1 MRLIFGLVVAGCST
15 PEGDDDASPP
25 PPPDDTDLP
34 PVDTDTDTTPPTDT
48 DPPTTDPTDPPA
60 LAVTCAVTGNALRY
74 LCTVTVDP
82 PQAVQLTFARTDGL
96 SVTRTVDGLDAIGT
110 HELPL
115 YFMAPEQDYDVDVIA
130 TAWPDDGVST
140 SVTTGSP
147 PNAVAS
153 SLDMT
158 GTSTMGLIG
167 THNPCDNGG
176 IGVIYDTNTGD
187 LVWYH
192 LLEPGGSFGTNDML
206 MFTEDM
212 TILGESVGSISEV
225 DLMGEDVVRLP
236 DLADALNVPVGG
248 LFGNFHHDI
257 MKRNGIYYVI
267 IQEDFGGFDVL
278 DALILFDEY
287 GTELTRW
294 HAQDHLQIPPNWG
307 GDFLHVNSVY
317 VDEAGDIYLSM
328 LSQNMVAKLD
338 GDLASATFGD
348 PIWLLDGDS
357 PAGEL
362 DGTLMVDFD
371 PIGPPSEFQGQHSFF
386 SRADGRVQLLDND
399 NGRSL
404 VITVDEVNGTATVD
418 GEYDTFENSCSV
430 QGTARATT
438 GGNPVVGCYGDVV
451 REYDI
456 HTGMLLWQAEV
467 DCNGGGVGSSRFYP
481 LDGW

>member
-1 MRLIFGLVVAGCST
+1 MRVVLGFVLAGCTDSS
-15 PEGDDDASPP
+15 EGDDDTSPP
-25 PPPDDTDLP
+25 PPEDTDLP
-34 PVDTDTDTTPPTDT
+34 TVDDTDVPPPTDT
-48 DPPTTDPTDPPA
+48 DEPTDPNQAPT
-60 LAVTCAVTGNALRY
+60 LGVTCTGTMNALRF

-96 SVTRTVDGLDAIGT
+96 SVVRTVEGPDAIGT

-115 YFMAPEQDYDVDVIA
+115 YFMAPEQGYDVDVIA
-130 TAWPDDGVST
+130 TAWPDDGISAT
-140 SVTTGSP
+140 VTTGP
-147 PNAVAS
+147 VPNKVAS

-167 THNPCDNGG
+167 THNPCDNDA

-192 LLEPGGSFGTNDML
+192 LLEPGGTFGTNDMM

-236 DLADALNVPVGG
+236 DLADAFGVPVGG

-267 IQEDFGGFDVL
+267 VQEDFGGFDVL
-278 DALILFDEY
+278 DALILFDGY
-287 GTELTRW
+287 GTELARW
-294 HAQDHLQIPPNWG
+294 HAQEHLAIPPNWG
-307 GDFLHVNSVY
+307 GDFLHANSVY

-328 LSQNMVAKLD
+328 LSQAMIAKLD
-338 GDLASATFGD
+338 GDLASPTWGD
-348 PIWLLDGDS
+348 PIWLLDGDG

-362 DGTLMVDFD
+362 DGTLFADFSAV
-371 PIGPPSEFQGQHSFF
+371 GPPDEFEDEHSAA
-386 SRADGRVQLLDND
+386 SRSDGRLQLLDNN
-399 NGRSL
+399 NGRAL
-404 VITVDEVNGTATVD
+404 VITIDEVNSMAIVD
-418 GEYDTFENSCSV
+418 AEFATFEDSCSV
-430 QGTARATT
+430 QGTSRSTQA
-438 GGNPVVGCYGDVV
+438 GNPVVGCLGDTV

-456 HTGMLLWQAEV
+456 NTEMLLWQGTV
-467 DCNGGGVGSSRFYP
+467 DCMSGPGPGSTRFYP